1 MQLRSPAAA
10 LNGHTPRV
18 LVVNDDPLLREE
30 VVRRLVPRGV
40 AAVGSSRELAE
51 VRGRFDLVVLCA
63 PRSCDVDDVVRQVD
77 AALAFAGRDD
87 GGGVVEGPNDL
98 QLFPRSRHVLVNGQ
112 AVSLPPKSFE
122 VLHLLL
128 DRRNEVLSADDVAL
142 AVWGHPT
149 FGSPNFVEAQISRLR
164 SRLAIAGATGV
175 IETVPRV
182 GYVIR

>member
-18 LVVNDDPLLREE
+18 LVVNDDPLMREA
-30 VVRRLVPRGV
+30 VVRRLAPRGV
-40 AAVGSSRELAE
+40 AAGGSARGLAE
-51 VRGRFDLVVLCA
+51 VHGRFGLVVLCD
-63 PRSCDVDDVVRQVD
+63 PRCSDVDEVVRQVG
-77 AALAFAGRDD
+77 AALAFAGRDGED
-87 GGGVVEGPNDL
+87 DAVEGPRDL
-98 QLFPRSRHVLVNGQ
+98 QLFPKSRHVLVNGRS
-112 AVSLPPKSFE
+112 VPLSPKSFE

-128 DRRNEVLSADDVAL
+128 DRPNEVLSADDVAL
-142 AVWGHPT
+142 EVWGHPT